1 MAFPS
6 VETLT
11 TIVDPIAA
19 SHHMDVEEIKIN
31 RAGSKTVV
39 AVALD
44 SDNRPDLDT
53 LEVVSGEI
61 SEAFD
66 GAEESGVIAFG
77 GQGYTLEVST
87 PGVDHP
93 LTLPRHW
100 RRNRGRLVTWD
111 DGGTKRTGR
120 IGALNDAETEVVLI
134 SREGKNMCVDVR
146 KVAEIGQ
153 AVVEIE
159 FATVPADEKAV
170 ADEDFNIAA
179 ERREEHK

>member
-1 MAFPS
+1 
-6 VETLT
+6 
-11 TIVDPIAA
+11 
-19 SHHMDVEEIKIN
+19 MDVEEIKIN

-53 LEVVSGEI
+53 LE
-61 SEAFD
+61 
-66 GAEESGVIAFG
+66 VIAFG

-111 DGGTKRTGR
+111 DSGTKRTSR

-170 ADEDFNIAA
+170 ADEDFNTAA

>member
-1 MAFPS
+1 
-6 VETLT
+6 
-11 TIVDPIAA
+11 
-19 SHHMDVEEIKIN
+19 MDVEEIKIN

-66 GAEESGVIAFG
+66 GAEETGVIAFG

-100 RRNRGRLVTWD
+100 RRNRG
-111 DGGTKRTGR
+111 
-120 IGALNDAETEVVLI
+120 
-134 SREGKNMCVDVR
+134 CVD
-146 KVAEIGQ
+146 Q
-153 AVVEIE
+153 
-159 FATVPADEKAV
+159 P
-170 ADEDFNIAA
+170 
-179 ERREEHK
+179 

>member
-1 MAFPS
+1 
-6 VETLT
+6 
-11 TIVDPIAA
+11 
-19 SHHMDVEEIKIN
+19 MDVEEIKIN

-66 GAEESGVIAFG
+66 GAEEAGVIAFG

-111 DGGTKRTGR
+111 DSGTKRTSR

-170 ADEDFNIAA
+170 ADEDCNTAA

>member
-1 MAFPS
+1 
-6 VETLT
+6 
-11 TIVDPIAA
+11 
-19 SHHMDVEEIKIN
+19 MDVEEIKIN

-170 ADEDFNIAA
+170 ADEDFKTAA

>member
-1 MAFPS
+1 
-6 VETLT
+6 
-11 TIVDPIAA
+11 
-19 SHHMDVEEIKIN
+19 MDVEEIKIN

-61 SEAFD
+61 SEAF
-66 GAEESGVIAFG
+66 AFG

-111 DGGTKRTGR
+111 DSGTKRTSR

-170 ADEDFNIAA
+170 GDEDFNTAA